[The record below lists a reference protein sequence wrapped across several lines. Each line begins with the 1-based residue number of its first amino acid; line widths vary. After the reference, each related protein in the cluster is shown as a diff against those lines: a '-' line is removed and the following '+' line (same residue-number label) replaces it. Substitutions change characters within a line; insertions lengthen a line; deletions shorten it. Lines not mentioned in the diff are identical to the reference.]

1 MWFCGAYIAAMGG
14 WDEDRATGVLSLADE
29 EPLMVMEACVD
40 IVWEVVQKDGSDRRG
55 SVVGEGET
63 ALCRG

>member
-1 MWFCGAYIAAMGG
+1 MWFRGAYIVAMGG
-14 WDEDRATGVLSLADE
+14 RDEDRAMGVPSLADE

-40 IVWEVVQKDGSDRRG
+40 IVWEVIRKDGGDRRS